1 MFDNLLSESKYKFL
15 FLSSIFL
22 VTASS
27 AFLYAKNKLNFLNNN
42 NNDDK
47 NTNNRDNY
55 YTNRSNYV
63 KHLKQINF
71 VKEDESNDLI
81 NIDNDDYLIK
91 KQIDLLSI
99 NYNYSGICFIIY
111 GRHKI

>member
-63 KHLKQINF
+63 KHLKQITN
-71 VKEDESNDLI
+71 NDIQRLFF
-81 NIDNDDYLIK
+81 YLMIVFIQNLFF
-91 KQIDLLSI
+91 KQFFC
-99 NYNYSGICFIIY
+99 N
-111 GRHKI
+111 